1 MAFNATYHDSDIAP
15 AASNAVVTFIIVV
28 GSFAA
33 LIALVVLYKMG
44 KKVVK

>member
-1 MAFNATYHDSDIAP
+1 MTYSPTYTDTDIAP

-33 LIALVVLYKMG
+33 LIALAVLWKFG
-44 KKVVK
+44 KKAVK